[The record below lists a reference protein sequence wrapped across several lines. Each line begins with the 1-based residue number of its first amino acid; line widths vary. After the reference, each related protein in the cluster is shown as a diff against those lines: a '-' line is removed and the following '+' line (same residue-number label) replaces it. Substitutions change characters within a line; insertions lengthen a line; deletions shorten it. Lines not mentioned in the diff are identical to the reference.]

1 MSEHE
6 TILKVENLS
15 VGVAQAS
22 GVRPVLQNIDFELKT
37 KGVLGVIGETGSGKT
52 VLARALVGWL
62 SAPLVATTGKVLF
75 QETDVLTMSQDATRL
90 LRGRKIAYI
99 GANPTT
105 ALDPTIPVG
114 HQIVEKL
121 RAIEPSL
128 SLVEARE
135 QTINLLAAVRIPSP
149 ASRFHEYPSQ
159 FSGGM
164 MQRALIVD
172 ALVGRP
178 ALLVADNVTQPLDVT
193 VAAQI
198 LRLLRDLRASFG
210 TTIVFV
216 SSSVPMVNEIA
227 DDVLVLNKGVLVDR
241 QTPRELISTPRHH
254 YTKTLISNTPRI
266 WAGTNESPG
275 LDIPVGDSTKPPI
288 LSVNGVSRTYKV
300 PKRGSLFGEQAV
312 KAVRNVTFDV
322 RAGEN
327 FGIIGESGCGK
338 STLSRLLTRLE
349 APDVG
354 AIMFEGKDLAR
365 TSGAALLGVRQALQL
380 VLQDPYTSMP
390 PRMTIGRIIEEALLI
405 HKLGGAAAERKVCVL
420 AMMAEVGLAKE
431 LYDQLP
437 LTLSAGQRQRV
448 NIARA
453 MILEP
458 RLLILDET
466 LSALDQTEQ
475 VKLLDLFER
484 LQRQHGLT
492 YIFISHDLAM
502 VRRVCTRLAVM
513 YLGEVVELATNQ
525 TLFCDPGHPY
535 TKALLSAVPT
545 VEERP
550 YRSEDCL
557 LEGEPPS
564 PINLPAGCSFA
575 SRCPQAMVRC
585 GSQSPLLTSRG
596 KGDLAACFLNE
607 AVAAA

>member
-62 SAPLVATTGKVLF
+62 GAPLVATTGKVLF

-128 SLVEARE
+128 SPGEARE

-198 LRLLRDLRASFG
+198 LRLLRDLRAS
-210 TTIVFV
+210 
-216 SSSVPMVNEIA
+216 
-227 DDVLVLNKGVLVDR
+227 LVLRLAGG
-241 QTPRELISTPRHH
+241 RH
-254 YTKTLISNTPRI
+254 R
-266 WAGTNESPG
+266 
-275 LDIPVGDSTKPPI
+275 
-288 LSVNGVSRTYKV
+288 
-300 PKRGSLFGEQAV
+300 
-312 KAVRNVTFDV
+312 
-322 RAGEN
+322 
-327 FGIIGESGCGK
+327 
-338 STLSRLLTRLE
+338 
-349 APDVG
+349 
-354 AIMFEGKDLAR
+354 
-365 TSGAALLGVRQALQL
+365 
-380 VLQDPYTSMP
+380 SMP
-390 PRMTIGRIIEEALLI
+390 A
-405 HKLGGAAAERKVCVL
+405 
-420 AMMAEVGLAKE
+420 
-431 LYDQLP
+431 
-437 LTLSAGQRQRV
+437 
-448 NIARA
+448 
-453 MILEP
+453 
-458 RLLILDET
+458 
-466 LSALDQTEQ
+466 
-475 VKLLDLFER
+475 
-484 LQRQHGLT
+484 
-492 YIFISHDLAM
+492 
-502 VRRVCTRLAVM
+502 
-513 YLGEVVELATNQ
+513 
-525 TLFCDPGHPY
+525 
-535 TKALLSAVPT
+535 
-545 VEERP
+545 
-550 YRSEDCL
+550 
-557 LEGEPPS
+557 
-564 PINLPAGCSFA
+564 
-575 SRCPQAMVRC
+575 C
-585 GSQSPLLTSRG
+585 G
-596 KGDLAACFLNE
+596 
-607 AVAAA
+607 